1 VPQDAQRL
9 PRVADRTQAD
19 VCLRLFESFPDHGY
33 VAGLAEATPSQA
45 PVLAAAGAAR
55 SRADA
60 AANGELWTRPDNPA
74 VSNEW

>member
-1 VPQDAQRL
+1 VPQDTQRP

-45 PVLAAAGAAR
+45 PVLAAY
-55 SRADA
+55 A